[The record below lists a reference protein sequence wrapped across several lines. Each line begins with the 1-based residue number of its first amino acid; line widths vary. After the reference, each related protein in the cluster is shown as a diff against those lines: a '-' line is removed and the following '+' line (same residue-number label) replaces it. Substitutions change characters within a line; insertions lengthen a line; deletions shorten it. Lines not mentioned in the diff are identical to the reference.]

1 MTTPPGWY
9 PDPAHSG
16 PGPAPERW
24 WDGAAWTEQRRTA
37 QPAPQSAPQG
47 QPAPGDPSLHAAPTM
62 VGMPGPAAPAAPAPG
77 TPQPGF
83 SGPPGY
89 PGSPG
94 APGYP
99 GYPATPDGAAP
110 RGRGSK
116 AAAAAVAAVVLVA
129 AIVGGVL
136 LLQDD
141 GDGKRK
147 KRAKPGQSTSAPRT
161 GGQNG
166 GQGGDGPAEQPGST
180 AADAINGISLPVF
193 AGWEKQ
199 NHPAGVFLG
208 KQSYPCPNNPNGTC
222 LRGGVVT
229 ENAAGGGYRATTAE
243 GIAKEDIAGNAKES
257 YSVKSYGGITSHTEL
272 KSEPVTVAGE
282 QGYRVLWRV
291 KNKMGGDGY
300 VQSVV
305 FPRPGGGSG
314 GSQSM
319 IVVQFGFD
327 VNDQAPTLD
336 DMDKIVKGIKPLGSP
351 GNNESV

>member
-16 PGPAPERW
+16 PGLAPERW

-37 QPAPQSAPQG
+37 QPAPQG
-47 QPAPGDPSLHAAPTM
+47 QPTPGDPSLHAAPTM
-62 VGMPGPAAPAAPAPG
+62 VGMPGPAAQAAPAPG

-83 SGPPGY
+83 PASPAY

-99 GYPATPDGAAP
+99 GYPAAPDGGAP

-116 AAAAAVAAVVLVA
+116 AVAAAVAAVVLVA

-141 GDGKRK
+141 DGDGDE
-147 KRAKPGQSTSAPRT
+147 RAKQGQSSPPVP
-161 GGQNG
+161 GS
-166 GQGGDGPAEQPGST
+166 GGDKGGDAASA
-180 AADAINGISLPVF
+180 AADAINGITLPVF
-193 AGWEKQ
+193 TGWEKR
-199 NHPAGVFLG
+199 NHSAGVLLA
-208 KQSYPCPNNPNGTC
+208 KQPYPCPNNPDGDC

-229 ENAAGGGYRATTAE
+229 QNAAGGGYRATTAE
-243 GIAKEDIAGNAKES
+243 GIAKEDIAENAKGN

-272 KSEPVTVAGE
+272 KSEPVTVAG
-282 QGYRVLWRV
+282 QKGYRVLWRIE
-291 KNKMGGDGY
+291 NKVGDDGY

-305 FPRPGGGSG
+305 FPRPSG
-314 GSQSM
+314 GAGGPQSM

-327 VNDQAPTLD
+327 VHDEAPALT
-336 DMDKIVKGIKPLGSP
+336 DMDKIVNGIKPLSAPGDNGS
-351 GNNESV
+351 V